1 MMRKHPKSQPI
12 ASDATITP
20 IKGTRLRIPLMWSST
35 TTFSRHLPISFR
47 KLGSI
52 HDEYANVIVFCDH
65 PLGGIKKVFSAAIDR
80 CRPMVARGSL
90 GDQTLER

>member
-1 MMRKHPKSQPI
+1 MHRTLVHRPF
-12 ASDATITP
+12 
-20 IKGTRLRIPLMWSST
+20 PLMWSST

-52 HDEYANVIVFCDH
+52 HDEYVNVIVFCGH
-65 PLGGIKKVFSAAIDR
+65 PLGGTKKVFSAAIDR